1 MVSELRKVIE
11 QKTNVPFDRQRL
23 IYKAKLLVDDQPLST
38 YGEYFLSFI
47 NFLVKESGETLHL
60 VKKPAPE
67 QAPPTTS
74 ASQSQQSVP

>member
-38 YGEYFLSFI
+38 FGKHILDYELI
-47 NFLVKESGETLHL
+47 L
-60 VKKPAPE
+60 
-67 QAPPTTS
+67 
-74 ASQSQQSVP
+74 